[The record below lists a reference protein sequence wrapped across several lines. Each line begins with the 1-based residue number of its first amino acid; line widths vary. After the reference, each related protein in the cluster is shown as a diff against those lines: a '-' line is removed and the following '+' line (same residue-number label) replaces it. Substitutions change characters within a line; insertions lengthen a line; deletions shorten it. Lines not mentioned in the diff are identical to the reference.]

1 MKVTRVII
9 VSLILAMVVGLGS
22 CAGPAP
28 SSVPRVT
35 PVPMPTPSVTVA
47 QIAELEA
54 KIRQLEAENQRLLT
68 ENRELGDNLAEVT
81 SQLEGIQNLVTS
93 SDYTQT
99 LSKLPKIQN
108 DASDLATFLSSLP
121 DLPPPP
127 PGLTVAKIDD
137 AINKVRH
144 LRDILKK
151 LPPPPPFAPPFWTD
165 LDRMKQQF
173 IDMTVWVEDLEDLP
187 EFLRVAGGLDDL
199 RSDMIVYL
207 RDIEAILSDVKATL
221 EEVRNTAGPQ

>member
-1 MKVTRVII
+1 MKRILLSILII
-9 VSLILAMVVGLGS
+9 GILLLSACG
-22 CAGPAP
+22 AP
-28 SSVPRVT
+28 TTAPT
-35 PVPMPTPSVTVA
+35 PVPMPTPTNSETGA
-47 QIAELEA
+47 KTAELES
-54 KIRQLEAENQRLLT
+54 KIEGLETENQRLLT

-108 DASDLATFLSSLP
+108 DASDLATFLSGLP

-127 PGLTVAKIDD
+127 PGMTVAKIDD
-137 AINKVRH
+137 AINKARH

-151 LPPPPPFAPPFWTD
+151 LPSPPPFAPPFWTD

-173 IDMTVWVEDLEDLP
+173 IDMTEWVEDLEDLP
-187 EFLRVAGGLDDL
+187 EFLRMAGDLDDL

-207 RDIEAILSDVKATL
+207 RDISAILSDVKATL

>member
-1 MKVTRVII
+1 MKRTLLSILFIGI
-9 VSLILAMVVGLGS
+9 VLLSACG
-22 CAGPAP
+22 AP
-28 SSVPRVT
+28 TTAPT
-35 PVPMPTPSVTVA
+35 PVPMPTPTNSE
-47 QIAELEA
+47 IAELES
-54 KIRQLEAENQRLLT
+54 KIEGLQAENQRLLT

-108 DASDLATFLSSLP
+108 DASDLATFLSGLP

-137 AINKVRH
+137 AINKARH
-144 LRDILKK
+144 LRSLLER
-151 LPPPPPFAPPFWTD
+151 LPPPPPLIAPPVWYD
-165 LDRMKQQF
+165 LDEMKDEFIRMTEW
-173 IDMTVWVEDLEDLP
+173 MEDLEDLP
-187 EFLRVAGGLDDL
+187 EFLRMAGDLDDL